1 MAAEPAATSIPAQA
15 ADKPALTL
23 AKALEIIWACAWECA
38 VLALLIRIVGGV
50 TLEVVGDLWHEM
62 TPSMPPGLAP
72 APVAEAQP
80 PSPAWQGL
88 RHLFQHHS
96 YAIIFAIVFLIRGT
110 SRLRHYSGDETE
122 EDAAVQVRLLCR
134 RLTRRWIR
142 LVVVNA
148 FVAFGGAIALQ
159 FMQQFSLTSFVWQF
173 LGDLFHP
180 VIHTIAQLV
189 PGSGTIGRLASW

>member
-1 MAAEPAATSIPAQA
+1 
-15 ADKPALTL
+15 
-23 AKALEIIWACAWECA
+23 
-38 VLALLIRIVGGV
+38 
-50 TLEVVGDLWHEM
+50 M
-62 TPSMPPGLAP
+62 TPSLPPGLAS

-96 YAIIFAIVFLIRGT
+96 YAIIFAIVFLIRCT
-110 SRLRHYSGDETE
+110 TRLRHYSGDETE
-122 EDAAVQVRLLCR
+122 EDAAVQARLLFR

-159 FMQQFSLTSFVWQF
+159 FMQQFSLTSFVCQF

-189 PGSGTIGRLASW
+189 PGSGTIGRLASWYGENQLKFSFWLLYSAAICDDLGVPNYKTLARLLWQRALRPPEPAMPLTPGAN